1 MLTAVPPPPNIA
13 PPARGGGGGV
23 YALGMTILPTG
34 QQFLIE
40 SGRYAA
46 VVTEVGATLR
56 SFTVDGAETL
66 YTFAEDEPAGSKGR
80 QLVPWPNRIRD
91 GRYTYEGVTRQLA
104 VNEIDRN
111 TALHGLAQ
119 GAAWQVVRQASDEVV
134 LSTVIY
140 PQQGWDWVLEV
151 AIGHRVDDAGL
162 TVTVDAKNLGAGTA
176 PYGYGTHP
184 YVAADVATTRLTLPF
199 AEELLVDP
207 ERLLPIEVA
216 PVTAEHD
223 FREPRAVGDT
233 FFDTALTGAP
243 SQWEVVL
250 DLGDKTLAFWAD
262 ETLPWVQI
270 YTNPARDAI
279 AVEPMTCGPD
289 AFNEGPTRAGLIT
302 LAPGASTRSVWGI
315 RAS

>member
-34 QQFLIE
+34 QRFLIE
-40 SGRYAA
+40 SGRYTA

-119 GAAWQVVRQASDEVV
+119 GAAWKLVRQASDEVV

-151 AIGHRVDDAGL
+151 TIGHRVDEAGL
-162 TVTVDAKNLGAGTA
+162 TVTVEARNLGAGTA

-184 YVAADVATTRLTLPF
+184 YLSADVATTRLTLPF
-199 AEELLVDP
+199 AEELIVDP
-207 ERLLPIEVA
+207 ERLLQEADGYKQRLIA
-216 PVTAEHD
+216 TAE
-223 FREPRAVGDT
+223 GDASR
-233 FFDTALTGAP
+233 FKQILTEYAKAP
-243 SQWEVVL
+243 EVTRNRMYL
-250 DLGDKTLAFWAD
+250 
-262 ETLPWVQI
+262 ETMQQI
-270 YTNPARDAI
+270 YANTSKVMVDAKGQGNLLYLPLDKLMQAANYCFSLRLFQI
-279 AVEPMTCGPD
+279 KSEIWLRRTCI
-289 AFNEGPTRAGLIT
+289 NLY
-302 LAPGASTRSVWGI
+302 LLL
-315 RAS
+315 

>member
-1 MLTAVPPPPNIA
+1 
-13 PPARGGGGGV
+13 
-23 YALGMTILPTG
+23 MTILPTG

-66 YTFAEDEPAGSKGR
+66 HTFAEDQPAGSKGR

-91 GRYTYEGVTRQLA
+91 GRYVYEGVTRQLPIT
-104 VNEIDRN
+104 EIDRN
-111 TALHGLAQ
+111 TALHGLAA
-119 GAAWQVVRQASDEVV
+119 GAAWDLVRHTADEVV

-151 AIGHRVDDAGL
+151 TIGHRVDDDGL
-162 TVTVDAKNLGAGTA
+162 AVTVEAKNLGAGTA

-184 YVAADVATTRLTLPF
+184 YVTADLAVTRLTLPF

-216 PVTAEHD
+216 PVTPQHD
-223 FREPRAVGDT
+223 FREPRLVGDT

-243 SQWEVVL
+243 AGWEIVVET
-250 DLGDKTLAFWAD
+250 GDRTIAFWAD
-262 ETLPWVQI
+262 ETLPWGQV
-270 YTNPARDAI
+270 YTTPERDAI
-279 AVEPMTCGPD
+279 AIEPMTCGPD

-302 LAPGASTRSVWGI
+302 LEPGASTRSVWGI